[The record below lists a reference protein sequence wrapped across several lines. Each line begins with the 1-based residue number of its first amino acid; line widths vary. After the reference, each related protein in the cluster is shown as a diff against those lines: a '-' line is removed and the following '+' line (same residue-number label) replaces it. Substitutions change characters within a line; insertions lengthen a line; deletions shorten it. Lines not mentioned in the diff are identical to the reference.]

1 MKFLAVTALLALAAS
16 ASANV
21 LRGAAPKLG
30 KIARRVN
37 VGKLIS
43 RIPRPRALEGHTTS
57 VDMCAADDMDPCMD
71 STCEMWDA
79 NKASLEDAVE
89 RLETCDW
96 TEESTMSS
104 TTMSVNFAECDAV
117 SDFESTC
124 GSAEGEFRTEDMH
137 ITCTGPDMDGFTVN
151 FEYTGLPACFG
162 HACNTEWQGLEELE
176 MIVTNEVMEGL
187 KDFIEEETG
196 KEEVEIHCDGV
207 INPERLRDIN
217 PGRLSSFVKSLN

>member
-1 MKFLAVTALLALAAS
+1 MKSLAVIALLALAAS

-30 KIARRVN
+30 KIARRAIVR
-37 VGKLIS
+37 KLVS
-43 RIPRPRALEGHTTS
+43 RIPRSRALEGHTTS
-57 VDMCAADDMDPCMD
+57 VDMCAADDMDACMD

-104 TTMSVNFAECDAV
+104 TTWSVNFAECDAV

-124 GSAEGEFRTEDMH
+124 GSVEGESLGLPVVLRGPRSSHTFGCACGVPQANSGRR
-137 ITCTGPDMDGFTVN
+137 TCTS
-151 FEYTGLPACFG
+151 PA
-162 HACNTEWQGLEELE
+162 
-176 MIVTNEVMEGL
+176 
-187 KDFIEEETG
+187 K
-196 KEEVEIHCDGV
+196 
-207 INPERLRDIN
+207 
-217 PGRLSSFVKSLN
+217 